1 MARNTGPQCRLCR
14 RERMALYLKG
24 DRCYTDK
31 CAIQRRNYP
40 PGQHGQGRGKISD
53 YGLQLREKQKVKRMY
68 GILEKQFRGYFVR
81 AERMRG
87 VTGTN
92 LLVLLERRLDNVV
105 YRLGFSNSR
114 AQARQLVLH
123 NHVLVDG
130 RRVNIPSYLVKV
142 GQSVQVT
149 EKTRTK
155 AQVRDALEAAA
166 RRGCPP
172 WLELEKEEAKGR
184 VSMFPTREDIT
195 MPIQEHLIVEL
206 YSK

>member
-68 GILEKQFRGYFVR
+68 GILEKQFRGYFIR

-105 YRLGFSNSR
+105 YRLGFANSR

-149 EKTRTK
+149 EKTRPK